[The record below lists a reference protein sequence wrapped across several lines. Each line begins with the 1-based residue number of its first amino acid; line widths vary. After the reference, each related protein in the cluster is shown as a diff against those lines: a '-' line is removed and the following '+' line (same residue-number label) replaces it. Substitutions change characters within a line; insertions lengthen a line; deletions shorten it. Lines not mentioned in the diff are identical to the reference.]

1 MSYIDPIR
9 FSGLASG
16 LDTESIIKD
25 LMKIETSKVDRQF
38 QQKTLLEWKRDDYRS
53 INNNLRTFRE
63 KNVFNLKLQGTFQAK
78 TVSSSDESVLSATAG
93 VQTLEGSYSVKVT
106 QLAKGA
112 SVVSNEV
119 DLSTGFTEGSFKIKG
134 GEGTEEVEINVTAAD
149 TIYDVLNRINLS
161 SDKSGVSAMY
171 DDNLKKVFLM
181 SKATGEKAE
190 LNISAGTGDGTI
202 LAKMGLDTVTSPVK
216 GRNAL
221 IEFNGQSLSY
231 DSNQISLYGI
241 NMTLQKEGTTAD
253 ITVSKNIDS
262 VVDQIKSFVEQYNT
276 IMTDVGTKLN
286 EKRYRTYNPLTDEQK
301 SEMKEEDIKKWEE
314 KARSGLFRAD
324 SLLSSTYSELRMTMS
339 SAVDNDSD
347 YNTLSSIGITTSANW
362 KENGKLYVDE
372 EKLREALT
380 KDMDGVMKLF
390 NQDSEDTKS
399 QGIARKLDT
408 LLINQMESIASTAG
422 YNTIGADESY
432 LGKEISKMD
441 QTLEDMED
449 RLASIEEGYWN
460 KFTAMEQALQK
471 LQSQGNWLSSQLG
484 QS

>member
-1 MSYIDPIR
+1 
-9 FSGLASG
+9 
-16 LDTESIIKD
+16 
-25 LMKIETSKVDRQF
+25 
-38 QQKTLLEWKRDDYRS
+38 
-53 INNNLRTFRE
+53 
-63 KNVFNLKLQGTFQAK
+63 
-78 TVSSSDESVLSATAG
+78 
-93 VQTLEGSYSVKVT
+93 
-106 QLAKGA
+106 
-112 SVVSNEV
+112 
-119 DLSTGFTEGSFKIKG
+119 
-134 GEGTEEVEINVTAAD
+134 
-149 TIYDVLNRINLS
+149 
-161 SDKSGVSAMY
+161 
-171 DDNLKKVFLM
+171 
-181 SKATGEKAE
+181 
-190 LNISAGTGDGTI
+190 
-202 LAKMGLDTVTSPVK
+202 
-216 GRNAL
+216 
-221 IEFNGQSLSY
+221 
-231 DSNQISLYGI
+231 
-241 NMTLQKEGTTAD
+241 
-253 ITVSKNIDS
+253 
-262 VVDQIKSFVEQYNT
+262 
-276 IMTDVGTKLN
+276 MTDVGTKLN